1 MKATPVRPAHTL
13 LAAAVSGI
21 VCSIATA
28 QTVPAH
34 DSSLAVPEVVVT
46 AQRTESLASRTPLA
60 ISVLSGEQLRDLG
73 ADSPGTIGP
82 RLPNVS
88 IDQAFS
94 GLRLTIR
101 GISNSDTTDKGDPS
115 AAFMLDGVY
124 IARPAGQSGNFLDV
138 DRVEV
143 LRGPQGTLYGRNT
156 TAGLVNVISNLPTD
170 RFEGAIGF

>member
-1 MKATPVRPAHTL
+1 MTATPVRPAHTL
-13 LAAAVSGI
+13 LAAAVSSI

-28 QTVPAH
+28 QTVPVQH
-34 DSSLAVPEVVVT
+34 GGDDTGLAMPEVVVT

-82 RLPNVS
+82 RLPNVY

-115 AAFMLDGVY
+115 AAFMLDGLPPRAATFWTSTASKYCV
-124 IARPAGQSGNFLDV
+124 ARRARCTAATRPPAWS
-138 DRVEV
+138 
-143 LRGPQGTLYGRNT
+143 T
-156 TAGLVNVISNLPTD
+156 
-170 RFEGAIGF
+170 